1 MVDAYRVPSGEPIAR
16 LEGASVVVPLGLPL
30 PRLCVLCG
38 GQKKLNDRAMSLQ
51 EASGGFVV
59 GPIWLVAA
67 AVLLR
72 AVHNELER
80 KVVPPGPL
88 EYSCCTPC
96 ELRARDAR
104 QLGSGLWV
112 GAGVGAL
119 GAATAGFNG
128 APFLGVG
135 ILLATSAGVWFAYR
149 RFIRGRSFSVRLQGK
164 EVVLTGVHGDAVQS
178 LLVSRL
184 APTDADVPVGA

>member
-1 MVDAYRVPSGEPIAR
+1 MVGPYRVPPGEPTAR
-16 LEGASVVVPLGLPL
+16 LEGASVLVPLGLPL

-38 GQKKLNDRAMSLQ
+38 GRKKLNDRAMSFQ
-51 EASGGFVV
+51 DASGGIVV

-72 AVHNELER
+72 AVHSELER
-80 KVVPPGPL
+80 DVVLPPPL

-104 QLGSGLWV
+104 QLGGGLLV

-135 ILLATSAGVWFAYR
+135 ILLATIAAVCFTHR
-149 RFIRGRSFSVRLQGK
+149 KFIRGRIFSARLEGK
-164 EVVLTGVHGDAVQS
+164 EVALTGVHGDAVQA
-178 LLVSRL
+178 LLVARL
-184 APTDADVPVGA
+184 AATDADVPLGA